1 MSRMLPLT
9 AASVDSINNESGAP
23 KVTVWA
29 LVNTIGSL
37 CPDRGLEVWKCK
49 CGQVPVDDGVDCL

>member
-1 MSRMLPLT
+1 MLPLT

-29 LVNTIGSL
+29 LVNIRLGAYVLTEDLRSGSVSVGR
-37 CPDRGLEVWKCK
+37 CR
-49 CGQVPVDDGVDCL
+49 